1 MRQEKAKLEREKS
14 LKDLNID
21 HVKKVATSSS
31 VKAAISPPFLN
42 ATVSTKPILH
52 LKTAISSPRE
62 NVNHHIGFRGVE
74 TSSASSSFN
83 SIQTIK
89 YEADVREEVLK
100 QEARLKIVAAEQDAQ
115 VKIAYVKTE
124 EAAQKA
130 EQDLFRVQSL
140 FNDEKEGIL

>member
-1 MRQEKAKLEREKS
+1 MDREKS

-31 VKAAISPPFLN
+31 VKAVISPPFFN
-42 ATVSTKPILH
+42 ATVSTKPLLH

-62 NVNHHIGFRGVE
+62 NVNHHTGSRGVE

-89 YEADVREEVLK
+89 YDADMRAEVLK
-100 QEARLKIVAAEQDAQ
+100 QEARLKIVAAEQDTQ
-115 VKIAYVKTE
+115 VQLAIVKNE
-124 EAAQKA
+124 EVKQKA
-130 EQDLFRVQSL
+130 QQELYRIQTLY
-140 FNDEKEGIL
+140 NAEKEGIL

>member
-1 MRQEKAKLEREKS
+1 MRG
-14 LKDLNID
+14 LNID
-21 HVKKVATSSS
+21 HTPTPVKKVTTSSS
-31 VKAAISPPFLN
+31 VKAAISPPFVD
-42 ATVSTKPILH
+42 ATVSTKPLH
-52 LKTAISSPRE
+52 FFKSAMSSPME
-62 NVNHHIGFRGVE
+62 TFNNTGSRGAATVS
-74 TSSASSSFN
+74 TSSSFN
-83 SIQTIK
+83 SVQTIK
-89 YEADVREEVLK
+89 YEADMREEMLK

>member
-1 MRQEKAKLEREKS
+1 MDRGKS
-14 LKDLNID
+14 LRDLNIG
-21 HVKKVATSSS
+21 HTPTPVKKVATSSS
-31 VKAAISPPFLN
+31 VKTTISPPFKD
-42 ATVSTKPILH
+42 ATVSTKPLH
-52 LKTAISSPRE
+52 FRSTMSSPME
-62 NVNHHIGFRGVE
+62 AFNHTGSRGVV
-74 TSSASSSFN
+74 TVSTSSSFN

-89 YEADVREEVLK
+89 HEADVREEVLK

-140 FNDEKEGIL
+140 INDEKEGIL